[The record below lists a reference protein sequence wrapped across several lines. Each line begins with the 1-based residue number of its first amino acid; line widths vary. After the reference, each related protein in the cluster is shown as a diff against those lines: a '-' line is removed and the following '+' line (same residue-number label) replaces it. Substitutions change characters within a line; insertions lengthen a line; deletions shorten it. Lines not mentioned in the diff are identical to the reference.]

1 MFIRTVLRSFAS
13 LVVLLLG
20 GTLFAQVPTKCLE
33 IESILVDACNPSDLC
48 SGSSEG
54 QNEMVRFR
62 VGPAPIALNDLEADW
77 PNNPW
82 RGLIQNGTTAQL
94 TTALNATVGSCGRLL
109 EPPGGILPAGAQVLM
124 VTSTEMCVAANPFT
138 GLADTLY
145 IVFQAPGNT
154 QGHFANNPAV
164 GGPESPDAPTGT
176 SVRTLILSHTA
187 GNCSDT
193 ASYVREMLVNVNGLY
208 AGVSALNDGATTR
221 FSWPGVPQVTY
232 VNLGC
237 QAPIEPVTVEA
248 EALGE
253 LCGGSPVTLQ
263 GTVQGSVLSVAWTG
277 GAGTFSDPT
286 ALSTT
291 YTPAPGETGT
301 VVLQLCVETDCAV
314 PVCSTVELAAGA
326 GPVLA
331 IGPDAPVV
339 CMGTAVDLVASGA
352 DSYVWSTGATG
363 PVLSVTEPGI
373 FTVVGSNACG
383 SESGSIEVT
392 AGVLPQASISGPD
405 SFCEGTT
412 VTLQATGTGPF
423 TWSTGVIG
431 DLIVVGAAG
440 TYSVTTANSCGST
453 SASLTLVQ
461 QPLPQVSIGGLN
473 AICAGT
479 STTLAASGATSYVW
493 STGAADPSI
502 TVSQAGTY
510 TVVGSNSCGS
520 DEATVTV
527 SLLPAPLL
535 VLSGEAVICPGE
547 NTVLTASSNSTVTW
561 NTGAMGPTLTV
572 TAPGTYTATA
582 TNSCG
587 SVSDGLVVDQID
599 LGSGITA
606 SVVSGFAPLSVQFGQ
621 DGPVGNWD
629 FGDGA
634 EATGTSVGHV
644 FTQPGTYVVSLVIA
658 AQGCT
663 FTDEVLVTVLQPGTV
678 VTEEVS
684 FIEMPN
690 VVTPNGDAFNELW
703 TPIAQRIVRLEIA
716 IYNRW
721 GQLVGVIDRPGQSWD
736 MRGPSGELVADGT
749 YFYTLNAWG
758 GDGVDHVRNGS
769 FTVLR

>member
-1 MFIRTVLRSFAS
+1 MLIRTVLRSFAS
-13 LVVLLLG
+13 LVVLLVG
-20 GTLFAQVPTKCLE
+20 GTVPAQVPTKCLE

-164 GGPESPDAPTGT
+164 GGPESPDAPTGN
-176 SVRTLILSHTA
+176 SVRTLVLSHTA
-187 GNCSDT
+187 SNCSDT
-193 ASYVREMLVNVNGLY
+193 ASYVRELLVNVNGLY

-263 GTVQGSVLSVAWTG
+263 GAVQGTVISVAWTG
-277 GAGTFSDPT
+277 GAGSFSDPT
-286 ALSTT
+286 ALSTI

-326 GPVLA
+326 GPVLT

-339 CMGTAVDLVASGA
+339 CAGAAVDLVASGA
-352 DSYVWSTGATG
+352 DSYVWNTGATG
-363 PVLSVTEPGI
+363 PVLSVTEPG
-373 FTVVGSNACG
+373 TYSVQGSNACG
-383 SESGSIEVT
+383 SENVSIDVS
-392 AGVLPQASISGPD
+392 AGVLPQVGITGPN
-405 SFCEGTT
+405 SFCEGTSI
-412 VTLQATGTGPF
+412 TLQATGTGPF
-423 TWSTGVIG
+423 AWNTGATT
-431 DLIVVGAAG
+431 DQLVVTAPGSYTVTTTNTCG
-440 TYSVTTANSCGST
+440 TTTANVVVT
-453 SASLTLVQ
+453 Q
-461 QPLPQVSIGGLN
+461 QPLPQVSVTGTT
-473 AICAGT
+473 AICAGA
-479 STTLAASGATSYVW
+479 STILSATGASDYVW
-493 STGAADPSI
+493 STGATGGSL
-502 TVSQAGTY
+502 TVSQAGTFS
-510 TVVGSNSCGS
+510 VVGSNACGT
-520 DEATVTV
+520 DEASITV

-535 VLSGEAVICPGE
+535 VLSGGSVICPGE
-547 NTVLTASSNSTVTW
+547 STVLTASSNTTVTW
-561 NTGAMGPTLTV
+561 STGTTGPTLSV
-572 TAPGTYTATA
+572 SSPGTYTATA

-587 SVSDGLVVDQID
+587 SISDAVVVEQTD

-606 SVVSGFAPLSVQFGQ
+606 SVSSGFVPLSVQFGQ
-621 DGPVGNWD
+621 DGPAGSWD

-634 EATGTSVGHV
+634 EAIGTSVGHV

-658 AQGCT
+658 ADGCT
-663 FTDEVLVTVLQPGTV
+663 FTDEVVITVLLPGTV
-678 VTEEVS
+678 INEEVS

-703 TPIAQRIVRLEIA
+703 APIAQRIVRLEIF

-721 GQLVGVIDRPGQSWD
+721 GQLVGTIDRPGQSWD

-758 GDGVDHVRNGS
+758 GDGVDHVKNGS

>member
-1 MFIRTVLRSFAS
+1 MFIRTVLRSFAL
-13 LVVLLLG
+13 LVALLLG

-33 IESILVDACNPSDLC
+33 IESILVDACNASDLC

-109 EPPGGILPAGAQVLM
+109 EPPGGMLPAGAQVVM

-145 IVFQAPGNT
+145 IVFQAPGNA

-164 GGPESPDAPTGT
+164 GGPETTVAPSGT
-176 SVRTLILSHTA
+176 SVRTLVLGHTA
-187 GNCSDT
+187 SNCSDT
-193 ASYVREMLVNVNGLY
+193 ASYVRELLVNVNGIY

-248 EALGE
+248 VALGE

-263 GTVQGSVLSVAWTG
+263 GTVQGTVISAAWTG

-286 ALSTT
+286 ALTTT

-301 VVLQLCVETDCAV
+301 VTLQLCMETGCAV

-326 GPVLA
+326 GPALA
-331 IGPDAPVV
+331 IGPDAPAL
-339 CMGTAVDLVASGA
+339 CPGTALDLVASGA
-352 DSYVWSTGATG
+352 DSYAWNTGAMG
-363 PVLSVTEPGI
+363 PIVSVTQPGTY
-373 FTVVGSNACG
+373 TVLGSNACG
-383 SESGSIEVT
+383 ADSLSIIVV
-392 AGVLPQASISGPD
+392 AAAFPQVSLSGPS

-412 VTLQATGTGPF
+412 VSLQATGNGPF
-423 TWSTGVIG
+423 VWSTGAAG
-431 DLIVVGAAG
+431 DQIVVGIAG
-440 TYSVTTANSCGST
+440 TYTVTTTNSCGST
-453 SASLTLVQ
+453 SASLTLAQ
-461 QPLPQVSIGGLN
+461 QLLPQVVIGGVN

-493 STGAADPSI
+493 STGAAAPNI
-502 TVSQAGTY
+502 TVSQPGTY
-510 TVVGSNSCGS
+510 TVVGSNLCGS
-520 DEATVTV
+520 DEAAVVV
-527 SLLPAPLL
+527 SLLSAPLVVVSGAI
-535 VLSGEAVICPGE
+535 VLCPGE
-547 NTVLTASSNSTVTW
+547 SAVLTASSNANVTW
-561 NTGAMGPTLTV
+561 STGASGTNLTV
-572 TAPGTYTATA
+572 TTPGTYTATA

-587 SVSDGLVVDQID
+587 SVSDAVVVDGID

-621 DGPVGNWD
+621 NGPAGSWD

-634 EATGTSVGHV
+634 EAAGNSVGHV
-644 FTQPGTYVVSLVIA
+644 YTQPGSYLVTLVVEA
-658 AQGCT
+658 DGCT
-663 FTDEVLVTVLQPGTV
+663 FTDEVLITVLQPGTV

-684 FIEMPN
+684 FIVMPN

-703 TPIAQRIVRLEIA
+703 APIAQRIVRLEIL

-721 GQLVGVIDRPGQSWD
+721 GQLVATLDRPGQSWD
-736 MRGPSGELVADGT
+736 MRGPSDELVPDGT

-758 GDGVDHVRNGS
+758 GDGVDHVKNGS

>member
-1 MFIRTVLRSFAS
+1 MLIRTVLRSFTP
-13 LVVLLLG
+13 LVVLLFG
-20 GTLFAQVPTKCLE
+20 GPLLAQVPTKCLE

-164 GGPESPDAPTGT
+164 GGPESPDAPTGN
-176 SVRTLILSHTA
+176 SVRTLVLSHTA
-187 GNCSDT
+187 SNCSDT
-193 ASYVREMLVNVNGLY
+193 ASYVRELLVNVNGLY

-263 GTVQGSVLSVAWTG
+263 GTVQGTVISVAWTG

-286 ALSTT
+286 ALTTT

-326 GPVLA
+326 GPVLS
-331 IGPDAPVV
+331 IGPDAPAV
-339 CMGTAVDLVASGA
+339 CAGAAVDLVASGA
-352 DSYVWSTGATG
+352 DSYVWNTGATG
-363 PVLSVTEPGI
+363 PVLSVTEPG
-373 FTVVGSNACG
+373 TYSVQGSNACG
-383 SESGSIEVT
+383 SESVSIDVT
-392 AGVLPQASISGPD
+392 AGVLPQVSITGPN

-412 VTLQATGTGPF
+412 ITLQAAGTGPF
-423 TWSTGVIG
+423 AWNTGATT
-431 DLIVVGAAG
+431 DQLIV
-440 TYSVTTANSCGST
+440 TAPGSYTVSATNSCGT
-453 SASLTLVQ
+453 ATANLVVTQ
-461 QPLPQVSIGGLN
+461 QPLPEVSVTGTT
-473 AICAGT
+473 AICAGA
-479 STTLAASGATSYVW
+479 STTLSATGATSYVW
-493 STGAADPSI
+493 STGTTTASI
-502 TVSQAGTY
+502 TVSQPGTFS
-510 TVVGSNSCGS
+510 VVGSNACGT
-520 DEATVTV
+520 DEASVIV

-547 NTVLTASSNSTVTW
+547 STVLTASSNTTVTW
-561 NTGAMGPTLTV
+561 NIGTTGPTLTV
-572 TAPGTYTATA
+572 STPGTYTATA

-587 SVSDGLVVDQID
+587 SISDAVVVEQTD

-606 SVVSGFAPLSVQFGQ
+606 SVSSGFAPLSVQFGQ
-621 DGPVGNWD
+621 DGPAGTWD

-634 EATGTSVGHV
+634 EAIGTSVGHV
-644 FTQPGTYVVSLVIA
+644 FTQPGTYVVSLVITA
-658 AQGCT
+658 DGCT
-663 FTDEVLVTVLQPGTV
+663 FTDEVVITVLLPGTV
-678 VTEEVS
+678 INEEVS

-703 TPIAQRIVRLEIA
+703 APIAQRIVRLEIF

-721 GQLVGVIDRPGQSWD
+721 GQLVGTIDRPGQSWD

-758 GDGVDHVRNGS
+758 GDGVDHVKNGS